1 MPRHTMVDT
10 LLELIIIGLWIA
22 GLRIATGEG
31 MILYRVDNLAWY
43 WLPKWAY
50 KPLIGCAY
58 CMSSVHGLAIHFDL
72 IPLPLL
78 TIVCAVP
85 FAGGIIKL
93 HDKI

>member
-1 MPRHTMVDT
+1 MSCDTMVDT

-78 TIVCAVP
+78 MIVCAVP